1 VLVETVQPSTYAA
14 SPFELNKNHFVQ
26 ALFEDLR
33 GNFRHSQLNRT
44 RVCGFGRRYAFKD
57 SLSRR
62 FRKVLTD
69 RTILKDR
76 DAKPLIED
84 LRRLPNQQ
92 NLTHKARVEIETV
105 KDAEIIF
112 VDGVPIAFRKK
123 GELIPVLTNK
133 VALDSMPRIVVDMG
147 AVPHVA
153 GGADIM
159 APGIRSIS
167 ESVLEK
173 NLVVVVDEKHGK
185 YLAVGKALLDAGL
198 MRTTKHGK
206 VVSNVHYVGDPI
218 WESIKPKG
226 PGS

>member
-1 VLVETVQPSTYAA
+1 M
-14 SPFELNKNHFVQ
+14 
-26 ALFEDLR
+26 
-33 GNFRHSQLNRT
+33 
-44 RVCGFGRRYAFKD
+44 
-57 SLSRR
+57 
-62 FRKVLTD
+62 TD

-76 DAKPLIED
+76 DAKPLMED

-105 KDAEIIF
+105 KEAEIVF
-112 VDGVPIAFRKK
+112 VDGVPIAVRKK

-133 VALDSMPRIVVDMG
+133 AALDGMPRIVVDMG

-167 ESVLEK
+167 DNVAEK
-173 NLVVVVDEKHGK
+173 HLLVVVDEKHGK
-185 YLAVGKALLDAGL
+185 YLAIGKALLDAAP

-206 VVSNVHYVGDPI
+206 VVANLHYVGDMI
-218 WESIKPKG
+218 WEVIKPKG
-226 PGS
+226 PASQSSN

>member
-1 VLVETVQPSTYAA
+1 M
-14 SPFELNKNHFVQ
+14 
-26 ALFEDLR
+26 
-33 GNFRHSQLNRT
+33 
-44 RVCGFGRRYAFKD
+44 
-57 SLSRR
+57 
-62 FRKVLTD
+62 TD

-112 VDGVPIAFRKK
+112 VDDVPIAFRKK

-133 VALDSMPRIVVDMG
+133 SALDAMPRIVVDMG

-167 ESVLEK
+167 ESVSEK
-173 NLVVVVDEKHGK
+173 HLLVIVDEKHGK
-185 YLAVGKALLDAGL
+185 YLAVGKALVDADS
-198 MRTTKHGK
+198 MKATKHGK
-206 VVSNVHYVGDPI
+206 VVTNVHYVGDQI
-218 WESIKPKG
+218 WEAIKQKG
-226 PGS
+226 SGSQSSN

>member
-1 VLVETVQPSTYAA
+1 
-14 SPFELNKNHFVQ
+14 
-26 ALFEDLR
+26 
-33 GNFRHSQLNRT
+33 
-44 RVCGFGRRYAFKD
+44 
-57 SLSRR
+57 
-62 FRKVLTD
+62 LTD

-92 NLTHKARVEIETV
+92 NLTHKARVEIEIV

-112 VDGVPIAFRKK
+112 VDGVPVAFRKK

-167 ESVLEK
+167 ESVSEK

-185 YLAVGKALLDAGL
+185 YLAVGKALLDAGP
-198 MRTTKHGK
+198 MKATKHGK

-218 WESIKPKG
+218 WEAIKPKG